1 MEPGGNSVFKVLKT
15 ASFMHFL
22 SVRRGSRHAI
32 AFRKPEKRV
41 AALRRPENLVF
52 IRNAFAYNAKMNDA
66 RYVEHLPI
74 FLEVALLGSFSA
86 AARKLGM
93 VPSSLVRHID
103 ALENALDATLFI
115 RSTRGLML
123 TDAGER
129 LQARASTLLTDITDI
144 RAELAS
150 WNDMPQGTLR
160 ISCLPTFGKTYI
172 LPLLPTLAERY
183 PQLFV
188 DLDLTER
195 QTDPTQELLD
205 AAIRIGEQKD
215 SGLYA
220 SRIATQRWVMCASP
234 DYIARYG
241 QPADLNALPQHRLIA
256 RYHKQQ
262 PACWAQILSV
272 PLMSRCSMVLRC
284 DDFTAQRQAALLG
297 LGLTFLPNW
306 VVGPDIQAGR
316 LLQVLEDPRQE
327 QQGIYLLRPVAKVSA
342 RLNLFI
348 TLLKQSI
355 GQPPS
360 WE

>member
-1 MEPGGNSVFKVLKT
+1 MRW
-15 ASFMHFL
+15 A
-22 SVRRGSRHAI
+22 
-32 AFRKPEKRV
+32 
-41 AALRRPENLVF
+41 ENLVF

-103 ALENALDATLFI
+103 ALESALDATLFI

-123 TDAGER
+123 TDAGEM
-129 LQARASTLLTDITDI
+129 LKARAAALLSDITDI

-150 WNDMPQGTLR
+150 LSDVPQGTLR

-241 QPADLNALPQHRLIA
+241 CPGDLNALPEHRLIA
-256 RYHKQQ
+256 RYNKQQ
-262 PACWAQILSV
+262 PACWTQILSGQ
-272 PLMSRCSMVLRC
+272 LLNRCSMVLRC
-284 DDFTAQRQAALLG
+284 NDFTAQRQAALLG
-297 LGLTFLPNW
+297 LGITFLPNW

-316 LLQVLEDPRQE
+316 LQPVLEDPRQE
-327 QQGIYLLRPVAKVSA
+327 QQGIYLLRPVAKISA
-342 RLNLFI
+342 RLNAFT
-348 TLLKQSI
+348 TLLQQSI

>member
-1 MEPGGNSVFKVLKT
+1 
-15 ASFMHFL
+15 MHFF
-22 SVRRGSRHAI
+22 SMRPKCDGAAAVRKHRRRVASRQI
-32 AFRKPEKRV
+32 TEKR
-41 AALRRPENLVF
+41 VF

-74 FLEVALLGSFSA
+74 FLDVARLGSFSA

-103 ALENALDATLFI
+103 ALEAALGARLFI

-123 TDAGER
+123 TDAGE
-129 LQARASTLLTDITDI
+129 LLLTRAASLLANITGI
-144 RAELAS
+144 HAELSALG
-150 WNDMPQGTLR
+150 DTPQGTLR

-172 LPLLPTLAERY
+172 LPLLPTLTERC
-183 PQLFV
+183 PRLFV

-195 QTDPTQELLD
+195 HTDPTQELLD

-220 SRIATQRWVMCASP
+220 SRIATQRWAMCASP
-234 DYIARYG
+234 GYVARYG
-241 QPADLNALPQHRLIA
+241 RPASLEALPHHRLIA

-297 LGLTFLPNW
+297 VGIAFLPNW
-306 VVGPDIQAGR
+306 VVGPDIQNGR
-316 LLQVLEDPRQE
+316 LLRLLEDPRDE

-342 RLNLFI
+342 RLAAFI
-348 TLLKQSI
+348 TLLQQGI

>member
-1 MEPGGNSVFKVLKT
+1 MGYAFFLYASVPK
-15 ASFMHFL
+15 
-22 SVRRGSRHAI
+22 RR
-32 AFRKPEKRV
+32 KRV
-41 AALRRPENLVF
+41 ARRPPAEKRVF

-74 FLEVALLGSFSA
+74 FLEVARLGSFSA

-103 ALENALDATLFI
+103 ALESALGSRLFI

-123 TDAGER
+123 TDAGE
-129 LQARASTLLTDITDI
+129 LLLPRAAALLGDITGI
-144 RAELAS
+144 RAELSALA
-150 WNDMPQGTLR
+150 DTPQGTLR
-160 ISCLPTFGKTYI
+160 ISCLPTFGKTYV
-172 LPLLPTLAERY
+172 LPLLPVLSERC
-183 PQLFV
+183 PRLFV

-195 QTDPTQELLD
+195 QTDPTQEQLD

-234 DYIARYG
+234 GYVARYG
-241 QPADLNALPQHRLIA
+241 RPASLDALPHHRLIA

-272 PLMSRCSMVLRC
+272 ALMGRCSMVLRC

-297 LGLTFLPNW
+297 LGIAFLPNW
-306 VVGPDIQAGR
+306 VVGPDIHSGQLR
-316 LLQVLEDPRQE
+316 QLLEDPRGE
-327 QQGIYLLRPVAKVSA
+327 QQGIYLLRPVAKISA
-342 RLNLFI
+342 RLEAFSNL
-348 TLLKQSI
+348 LLHGI

>member
-1 MEPGGNSVFKVLKT
+1 MRQT
-15 ASFMHFL
+15 
-22 SVRRGSRHAI
+22 
-32 AFRKPEKRV
+32 
-41 AALRRPENLVF
+41 ENLVF

-93 VPSSLVRHID
+93 VPSSLVRHVD
-103 ALENALDATLFI
+103 TLENALGTTLFI

-123 TDAGER
+123 TDAGDM
-129 LQARASTLLTDITDI
+129 LQARATTLLTDISDI
-144 RAELAS
+144 RAELTS
-150 WNDMPQGTLR
+150 LNDKPQGTLR

-172 LPLLPTLAERY
+172 LPLLPLLAERY

-188 DLDLTER
+188 ELDLTER

-215 SGLYA
+215 SSLYA

-234 DYIARYG
+234 DYLARYG
-241 QPADLNALPQHRLIA
+241 RPSDLNALPQHRLIA

-262 PACWAQILSV
+262 PACWAQILSAS
-272 PLMSRCSMVLRC
+272 LIERCSLVLRC
-284 DDFTAQRQAALLG
+284 DDFTAQREAALLG
-297 LGLTFLPNW
+297 MGITFLPNW

-316 LLQVLEDPRQE
+316 LLPVLEDPRQD
-327 QQGIYLLRPVAKVSA
+327 QQGIYLLRPVAKVST

-348 TLLKQSI
+348 NLLKQSI